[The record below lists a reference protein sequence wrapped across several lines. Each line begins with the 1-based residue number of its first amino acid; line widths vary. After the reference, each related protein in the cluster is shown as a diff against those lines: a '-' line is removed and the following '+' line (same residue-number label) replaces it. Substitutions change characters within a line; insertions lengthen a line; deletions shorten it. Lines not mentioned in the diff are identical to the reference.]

1 MNLCFDFFFYNSASS
16 VLLLQ
21 TLVGSSS
28 GWLSPKSHV
37 TKMWQNIIFIT
48 LIQIVLPALE
58 FDNFFKPAKVLIK
71 HFSKQKNYSKLVS
84 RLLYSSHTLSN
95 ANPRKLKNES
105 FFFPIVF
112 PICSVN
118 ISSPASVMA
127 LFELSH
133 CKDHKFPP
141 RKR

>member
-1 MNLCFDFFFYNSASS
+1 MLWFFYNSANS
-16 VLLLQ
+16 VFLLY

-28 GWLSPKSHV
+28 GWLSPKSRV

-71 HFSKQKNYSKLVS
+71 QIEKTSKFVS
-84 RLLYSSHTLSN
+84 RLLYSSHILSR
-95 ANPRKLKNES
+95 ANPRKWNNES

-112 PICSVN
+112 PAYSVIVKFQLSYVCRGSIWV
-118 ISSPASVMA
+118 ISLQRA
-127 LFELSH
+127 
-133 CKDHKFPP
+133 
-141 RKR
+141 